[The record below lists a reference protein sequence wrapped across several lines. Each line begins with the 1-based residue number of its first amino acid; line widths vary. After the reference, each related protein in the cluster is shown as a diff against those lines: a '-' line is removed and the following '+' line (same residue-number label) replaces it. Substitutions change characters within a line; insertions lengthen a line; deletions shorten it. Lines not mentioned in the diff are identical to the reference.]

1 MDAADSPHCCLLHP
15 SLCWGYHQGSCYPA
29 CFLTC
34 ARPPSSIPVKP
45 SNSTSWCTA
54 GNSTGA
60 KGPLWGEQTILYIQ
74 SQNTRRTIP
83 DSFTTLKKK
92 KSHSFLTKLL
102 SVWGSDI
109 SKGQFTNKL
118 GFFWQTELLLGVL
131 LIISWPCLK
140 KKKTKTNKPKEN
152 TLVWLHKQKGPQAN
166 ARQQGACRSYKA
178 T

>member
-1 MDAADSPHCCLLHP
+1 MRLTALTVVFCTPVSVGATTKGLATLPVFWPVRGLPPLFQ
-15 SLCWGYHQGSCYPA
+15 WNHQ
-29 CFLTC
+29 
-34 ARPPSSIPVKP
+34 
-45 SNSTSWCTA
+45 TA
-54 GNSTGA
+54 LAGA
-60 KGPLWGEQTILYIQ
+60 QQETVLGPRAPCEVNKQFYTFSHKTPEEQFQTV
-74 SQNTRRTIP
+74 SQH
-83 DSFTTLKKK
+83 LKKK

-140 KKKTKTNKPKEN
+140 KKRTKTNKPKEN